1 MGLSHG
7 KALIEL
13 LPWNLLWIHNDG
25 EGVRGQAEAG
35 AEICSRKQAPLG
47 LGVCLPHLPD
57 VVESVNHPAHLFRVA
72 EEVARVRDQSA
83 LDVLRAG
90 CAIGRTLYRRK

>member
-1 MGLSHG
+1 
-7 KALIEL
+7 
-13 LPWNLLWIHNDG
+13 
-25 EGVRGQAEAG
+25 
-35 AEICSRKQAPLG
+35 
-47 LGVCLPHLPD
+47 